1 MIRLDLPSP
10 PSVNDTRRSH
20 GPGVRLLDRWHAQA
34 DMAVMA
40 AGRLPKAI
48 PGAFEATITF
58 PETSRLDLDN
68 GIKAVIDYARRIELI
83 TNDNKKYLRRLVV
96 EFGDVPSGCRLTLA
110 AVQNVSRE
118 ISVGRTDEGGDIAG

>member
-10 PSVNDTRRSH
+10 PSVNATRRAH
-20 GPGVRLLDRWHAQA
+20 GPGIRLLEKWHAHA

-58 PETSRLDLDN
+58 PETSRMDLDN
-68 GIKAVIDYARRIELI
+68 GVKAVIDYARRIELI
-83 TNDNKKYLRRLVV
+83 TDDNKKFMRRLVV

-110 AVQNVSRE
+110 PLENVSRE
-118 ISVGRTDEGGDIAG
+118 MSGMVA